1 MSRLINRGSKGVI
14 TLKTKLGIESEN
26 CSKNGTETVLGMYP
40 SLKSYCCYLTRS
52 QWDGED
58 LAQETIAK
66 VLHYYLK
73 PGQKQPEISM
83 ALLYRIA
90 QNQWVDNVRKKKRE
104 MGANGKDPSYE
115 PLKHFPEIYAAI
127 ETLLNHLTLNQAAI
141 FLLKDIFYYSLSD
154 ISEALGISEGAVK
167 ASLFRT
173 RNRLADI
180 LAMEEEEQ
188 RGFLQNPSI
197 LKSFVDA
204 LQLEDPQILLKVL
217 KNQRLKAESVPSRA
231 PLMTMQLKAA

>member
-1 MSRLINRGSKGVI
+1 MNRLINRGSKGVI
-14 TLKTKLGIESEN
+14 TLKTKLGIESDN
-26 CSKNGTETVLGMYP
+26 CSKNGMETVLGMYP
-40 SLKSYCCYLTRS
+40 ALKSYCCYLTRS

-66 VLHYYLK
+66 VFHYYLK

-90 QNQWVDNVRKKKRE
+90 QNQWVDHVRKTKRE
-104 MGANGKDPSYE
+104 QDANGKDPSYE
-115 PLKHFPEIYAAI
+115 PLKHFAEIYAAM
-127 ETLLNHLTLNQAAI
+127 ETLLTHFTLNQAAI

-154 ISEALGISEGAVK
+154 ISEVLGISEGAVK

-173 RNRLADI
+173 RNRMADI
-180 LAMEEEEQ
+180 LAMEEEQ
-188 RGFLQNPSI
+188 RGFVQNSSI
-197 LKSFVDA
+197 LKSFIDA
-204 LQLEDPQILLKVL
+204 LQSEDPQILLKVM
-217 KNQRLKAESVPSRA
+217 KDQRLKAKSVPSRA